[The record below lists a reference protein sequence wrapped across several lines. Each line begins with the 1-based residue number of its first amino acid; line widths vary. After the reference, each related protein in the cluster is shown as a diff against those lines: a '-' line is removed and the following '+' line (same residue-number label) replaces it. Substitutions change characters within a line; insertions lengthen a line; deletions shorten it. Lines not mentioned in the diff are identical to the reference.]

1 MADTVTALQLAARAI
16 DQEMIM
22 PLRQQL
28 IGRKIVA
35 ENPRVRGTGVYNV
48 EIRTMGEVSA
58 AMASFELPR
67 ADTNRDVVKVTRT
80 TMNVPV
86 LQKNFEIPRMD
97 FEAFK
102 NAGIPID
109 TASAL
114 SAAYQVGVLEDSL
127 IFYGWKPDGTNYVT
141 SGLYTLATNDF
152 STSKD
157 FATFGNPTSAVGGAL
172 ALIEADNA
180 LADAYNLILNPVQA
194 NELRVS
200 MSSSGIREIDTIK
213 SMINGGNDGGAG
225 KIYSTPNITAGTGML
240 VPVDPA
246 RRFVELY
253 VPQDIRTVLGTDS
266 RLDETSP
273 IYGSVYEL
281 VLPHVKYTDA
291 ICKLS
296 SI

>member
-1 MADTVTALQLAARAI
+1 MADTTTALQLAARAI
-16 DQEMIM
+16 DQEMIL

-28 IGRKIVA
+28 IGRKLVA

-58 AMASFELPR
+58 AYASFELPR
-67 ADTNRDVVKVTRT
+67 ADTTRDVVKVTRS

-86 LQKNFEIPRMD
+86 LQKNFEVPRMD

-102 NAGIPID
+102 NAGVAID

-114 SAAYQVGVLEDSL
+114 SAAYQVGVLEDKL
-127 IFYGWKPDGTNYVT
+127 IFYGWAPDGTNYVT
-141 SGLYTLATNDF
+141 SGLYTLANNDY

-157 FATFGNPTSAVGGAL
+157 FATFGNATTAVGGAL
-172 ALIEADNA
+172 ALIEADNC

-200 MSSSGIREIDTIK
+200 MSTTIGK
-213 SMINGGNDGGAG
+213 ELDIIKGLINGGNESGPG
-225 KIYSTPNITAGTGML
+225 KIFSTPNITAGTGML
-240 VPVDPA
+240 VPVDPS
-246 RRFVELY
+246 RKFIELY

-291 ICKLS
+291 IAKIS
-296 SI
+296 AI